1 MTLLKTALKNI
12 RKNLVI
18 NIICLIQL
26 TAVLLITAF
35 MTSTMCIRYQTY
47 SPLKNVLESKGFYAQ
62 YGSGIAGA
70 VKPGGDPMS
79 DWLYSAEELCGYVNA
94 DSAVI
99 IREQWLQYEAV
110 GNVAD
115 TLFYGSDLIRRYS
128 PGLKRGRWLSA
139 DPDELEMVIP
149 DNFYGLDVGDDI
161 EFTLYSSSKEAFAA
175 KAKVVGVMEDNANVL
190 GKTNSRDT
198 TGDTHRYFYRRL
210 NELQSPVVLTSKDAL
225 ERFYPQGA
233 ELLSFDMVFFM
244 YDDISDEELSD
255 AMLAAGDTNVRI
267 TLRLDNI
274 NQNSRDYLKNE
285 LLKLLPITAVLLI
298 LVIISSISVSAIAAR
313 SRLKDY
319 AKYYV
324 LGLEWRRCVMVNFFQ
339 ALVIA
344 AASLV
349 LACAGLIVI
358 GGTALA
364 ETFMIIWNAPLFIS
378 LFAVLALYLAF
389 SMIMPMFMLR
399 SVSPKALLQA
409 E

>member
-12 RKNLVI
+12 RKNLVM
-18 NIICLIQL
+18 NFICLIQL
-26 TAVLLITAF
+26 TAVFLITAF

-47 SPLKNVLESKGFYAQ
+47 LPLKNILDSKGFYAQ
-62 YGSGIAGA
+62 YGNGIASA

-79 DWLYSAEELCGYVNA
+79 DWIFSAEELCGYVNA

-99 IREQWLQYEAV
+99 IREQWLHYEAV
-110 GNVAD
+110 GNFAD
-115 TLFYGSDLIRRYS
+115 TLFYNNDLISRYS
-128 PGLKRGRWLSA
+128 PELKRGRWLSA
-139 DPDELEMVIP
+139 EPDELEMVIP
-149 DNFYGLDVGDDI
+149 DNFYGLDVGDII
-161 EFTLYSSSKEAFAA
+161 EFTLYNSAGEEIAA

-190 GKTNSRDT
+190 GKTNNRDV

-210 NELQSPVVLTSKDAL
+210 DDLQSPVVLTSKDAL
-225 ERFYPQGA
+225 ERFYPQGS
-233 ELLSFDMVFFM
+233 EFLSFHTVFFM
-244 YDDISDEELSD
+244 YDDISDEELSE
-255 AMLAAGDTNVRI
+255 AISAANDTN
-267 TLRLDNI
+267 TELMLKLDHI
-274 NQNSRDYLKNE
+274 NQDSLEYLKNE
-285 LLKLLPITAVLLI
+285 LLKLLPITVVLLI

-324 LGLEWRRCVMVNFFQ
+324 LGLEWRRCALVNFFQ

-344 AASLV
+344 AAALIF
-349 LACAGLIVI
+349 ACAGLIVI

-378 LFAVLALYLAF
+378 LLSVTALYLAF

-399 SVSPKALLQA
+399 SESPKALLQA